1 MNTLDPQ
8 ICFVEN
14 RLYAACV
21 VALAGDASYYTV
33 LFEVAHKTSKSVYVA
48 KEEAG
53 NVAVAPVTLHTSGDE

>member
-14 RLYAACV
+14 RLYAAGV

-33 LFEVAHKTSKSVYVA
+33 LFEVAHKFLAMISHVLK
-48 KEEAG
+48 
-53 NVAVAPVTLHTSGDE
+53 